1 MAAEDGF
8 IGQGWAFPPAFDRPA
23 PGSAPGSALGAA
35 PGVAMVTGPQ
45 DIEQSLRILF
55 TTARGERFLRLDYGA
70 SLAAQMFEPM
80 TTARLAWIEETV
92 RTAILLHEPRIDADR
107 VTVTN
112 DPAGGCVTVEIG
124 YRLRGANSRYN
135 VVFPWYLRDG
145 APAAGGQD
153 GG

>member
-8 IGQGWAFPPAFDRPA
+8 IGRGWAFPPAFDP
-23 PGSAPGSALGAA
+23 SA

-80 TTARLAWIEETV
+80 TTARLAWLEETV

-107 VTVTN
+107 VQVTN
-112 DPAGGCVTVEIG
+112 DPALGCVTVEIG

-145 APAAGGQD
+145 TDGAGPAGAAGGQD
-153 GG
+153 AG

>member
-8 IGQGWAFPPAFDRPA
+8 IGRGWAFPPAFDHR
-23 PGSAPGSALGAA
+23 A
-35 PGVAMVTGPQ
+35 PGVVMVTGPQ

-80 TTARLAWIEETV
+80 TTARLAWLEETV

-107 VTVTN
+107 VQVTN
-112 DPAGGCVTVEIG
+112 DPALGCVTVEIG

-145 APAAGGQD
+145 TDGADPAGAAGGQD
-153 GG
+153 AG